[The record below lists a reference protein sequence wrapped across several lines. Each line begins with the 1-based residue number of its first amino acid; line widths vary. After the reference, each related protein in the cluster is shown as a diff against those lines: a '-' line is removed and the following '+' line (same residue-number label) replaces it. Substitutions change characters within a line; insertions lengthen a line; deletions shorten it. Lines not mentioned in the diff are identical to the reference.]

1 MGSRLA
7 GLHMKGT
14 VIGESFIHSRN
25 WLALGGKISP
35 PNEQGPL
42 PCQRIKHARFI
53 SRVQLE
59 ACACLL
65 LDFAHAQKFADF
77 NLYPFTITGMTWIT
91 VSLSSVNLSCESSN
105 MRVVSGTP
113 DMAARTIRWKGGGVL
128 YNGKDQTDTTDPIA
142 QSQQVEPPEVMFLST
157 PCKTKMQSH

>member
-14 VIGESFIHSRN
+14 VIGESFILSRN
-25 WLALGGKISP
+25 WLALGRTISP

-42 PCQRIKHARFI
+42 PCQRIKHATLI

-65 LDFAHAQKFADF
+65 LDFAHVPSLFADF
-77 NLYPFTITGMTWIT
+77 NLYPFTKINRND
-91 VSLSSVNLSCESSN
+91 VYNSFSEFCES
-105 MRVVSGTP
+105 
-113 DMAARTIRWKGGGVL
+113 IL
-128 YNGKDQTDTTDPIA
+128 
-142 QSQQVEPPEVMFLST
+142 
-157 PCKTKMQSH
+157 